1 MKSLA
6 LLRRNSILIATT
18 FTVLLIVL
26 TSLATVYV
34 KYKAGELRETKA
46 TYELISEKTGST
58 LHFIT
63 QMDKA
68 LRGFLLVPDDKF
80 LAPYVVTEYI
90 QVNFD
95 DLEALLKAQDF
106 PYMDKF
112 LKAKLALA
120 DFHTLTDK
128 MIALRRQ
135 GDEEA
140 ALKIYST
147 DPGSPA
153 WTVCAALVNEVDS
166 FEKPIYQRVE
176 AEYEASLQLAA
187 LMQLILFITG
197 APTLLFVI
205 HRIRQTTRRR
215 QQLFHELQTS
225 QRQYLFASQDAQDQ
239 SDEKSIINRLI
250 QSLEQAAAFIKQ
262 IAQGNYAVQWEG
274 LDEANQED
282 NQNNLAGALIRMREQ
297 MKIVKQENQQ
307 RLWTTEGLSKVA
319 EITRIHQQEVQ
330 ELADRLLS
338 YLVNYTEAN
347 QGSLFFLQEDV
358 LGEVSLSL
366 SACFAYDKKKH
377 AEKTVKPGQGLVG
390 QTFLEKKTLH
400 LKRVPSDYVQITSGL
415 GEATPTALLVVPLTF
430 NEQVLGILEIASF
443 NQFAAH
449 QIKFLET
456 VGEVIASAVATVR
469 MNAQTKQ
476 LLTQSQEGTESLR
489 AQEEEMRQ
497 NMEELQ
503 ATQEEMQRKAQEYEA
518 VIQEQEIKIQHWN
531 NNLRIQRRSKYTA
544 TIASRQ
550 VKKESSD

>member
-1 MKSLA
+1 M
-6 LLRRNSILIATT
+6 R
-18 FTVLLIVL
+18 
-26 TSLATVYV
+26 
-34 KYKAGELRETKA
+34 
-46 TYELISEKTGST
+46 
-58 LHFIT
+58 
-63 QMDKA
+63 
-68 LRGFLLVPDDKF
+68 
-80 LAPYVVTEYI
+80 
-90 QVNFD
+90 
-95 DLEALLKAQDF
+95 
-106 PYMDKF
+106 
-112 LKAKLALA
+112 
-120 DFHTLTDK
+120 
-128 MIALRRQ
+128 
-135 GDEEA
+135 
-140 ALKIYST
+140 
-147 DPGSPA
+147 
-153 WTVCAALVNEVDS
+153 
-166 FEKPIYQRVE
+166 
-176 AEYEASLQLAA
+176 
-187 LMQLILFITG
+187 
-197 APTLLFVI
+197 
-205 HRIRQTTRRR
+205 
-215 QQLFHELQTS
+215 
-225 QRQYLFASQDAQDQ
+225 SQDLKGTK
-239 SDEKSIINRLI
+239 SNEKSIINRLI

-319 EITRIHQQEVQ
+319 EITRTHQQEVQ

-518 VIQEQEIKIQHWN
+518 VIQEQEETIKRFTQAN
-531 NNLRIQRRSKYTA
+531 
-544 TIASRQ
+544 
-550 VKKESSD
+550 

>member
-1 MKSLA
+1 MNIRLFIRKNSIFVAIALTIFLISFSSLLTFLGKSEAVSFNRTKEQIERTKDKISNMFLYMGEMDKGIRGYLITPDEKFKTPYKGAGLSFPANADTLRA
-6 LLRRNSILIATT
+6 LLEEQRFPHMDEFVKSDQALSGYYDLLQNIL
-18 FTVLLIVL
+18 
-26 TSLATVYV
+26 
-34 KYKAGELRETKA
+34 
-46 TYELISEKTGST
+46 
-58 LHFIT
+58 
-63 QMDKA
+63 
-68 LRGFLLVPDDKF
+68 
-80 LAPYVVTEYI
+80 
-90 QVNFD
+90 
-95 DLEALLKAQDF
+95 DLQE
-106 PYMDKF
+106 
-112 LKAKLALA
+112 
-120 DFHTLTDK
+120 
-128 MIALRRQ
+128 Q
-135 GDEEA
+135 GNTEA
-140 ALKIYST
+140 ALAIYNE
-147 DPGSPA
+147 DPGLKVWEIWFEFS
-153 WTVCAALVNEVDS
+153 TKALA
-166 FEKPIYQRVE
+166 FEQARYEE
-176 AEYEASLQLAA
+176 AKLRYESLLKLAST
-187 LMQLILFITG
+187 MQLLLLFVGI
-197 APTLLFVI
+197 PTLLFVI
-205 HRIRQTTRRR
+205 YRLRRSTRQRT
-215 QQLFHELQTS
+215 QIFADLLQS
-225 QRQYLFASQDAQDQ
+225 QRQYLFAHQEEVAQA
-239 SDEKSIINRLI
+239 DEKTVINRLI

-262 IAQGNYAVQWEG
+262 IAQGNYAVDWQG
-274 LDEANQED
+274 LNQDNQAD

-319 EITRIHQQEVQ
+319 EITRTHQKDVE

-347 QGSLFFLQEDV
+347 QGSLFFLQDDL

-366 SACFAYDKKKH
+366 SACYAYDKKKH

-476 LLTQSQEGTESLR
+476 LLTQSQEDTEALR

-503 ATQEEMQRKAQEYEA
+503 ATQEEMQRKAQEYET
-518 VIQEQEIKIQHWN
+518 VIAQQKE
-531 NNLRIQRRSKYTA
+531 
-544 TIASRQ
+544 TIERFTQ
-550 VKKESSD
+550 TN